1 MEESLGSKKE
11 KFLNRYRVKGNE
23 TAKEVAIKKE
33 NEKTQG
39 TQISEERKAEL
50 KKYIEFLQKQN
61 KEIEGRLASL
71 DIARFIGK
79 YDKYIEKEIQ
89 DDIGRLYGTTMM
101 VHSERTLGPVSTRGT
116 HIYNARYIGY
126 SIAKGIFK
134 DEEVAA
140 GIGLATL
147 MHDMGQPAFGHDG
160 EDISSKASKRN
171 QGGPRPHNA
180 TGAAE
185 ILYRLSP
192 KIKRGIDK
200 GIKEEQIA
208 EEAKRREVSVEVIEE
223 GLQKGE
229 EPELKEKIEMVQK
242 QLEDKKEE
250 AVRTL
255 AMVAG
260 RHNGERGTANIL
272 PNYDITYEEFG
283 KILERCFAYPGADK
297 EMQSANM
304 IDAIAKISD
313 QISSIPYDMIDGKK
327 GGLVL
332 EIPASYAE
340 PVSKILG
347 ISQEE
352 ALKRM
357 HGSDEENNKLVLDI
371 QEKLIESLVNS
382 SSKKMIQMDLA
393 PWMYGEKDRKTAQTI
408 KQGLRMPTYAEY
420 LPYTSGKEEVEI
432 LQKAWYKT
440 MAKLADQII
449 EEDKM
454 FKRTLNAVFR
464 MDNDDPRRKKLENYV
479 RKSFKGSPEYQDF
492 LEYILQTS
500 PQEYLFIKANL
511 HEYGISLLNEKIIS
525 ARKKYS
531 GETGKFASS
540 GSDEIEQGILNYM
553 YSSAEGI
560 SDPEDGTNY
569 SEQEVVQILNRINEM
584 RRSKGR
590 EPLLLQ
596 KDERI
601 ASQLALGYIEY
612 KFNDKGFIDYCVKI
626 GTMSE
631 QEAKVVRTP
640 YDPAIN
646 EVFIP
651 DCLAAAGKAYAE
663 AETSGEEQEI

>member
-23 TAKEVAIKKE
+23 TAKEIAIKKE

-242 QLEDKKEE
+242 QIEDKKEE
-250 AVRTL
+250 AVRAL
-255 AMVAG
+255 AMAAG

-272 PNYDITYEEFG
+272 PNYDITYEKFG

-327 GGLVL
+327 GGLVF
-332 EIPASYAE
+332 EIPDSYAE

-352 ALKRM
+352 ALKRI
-357 HGSDEENNKLVLDI
+357 HGNDEENNKLVEDI

-393 PWMYGEKDRKTAQTI
+393 PWMYGEKDRRTAQTI

-432 LQKAWYKT
+432 LQRAWYET
-440 MAKLADQII
+440 MAKLADQIV
-449 EEDKM
+449 EDDRI
-454 FKRTLNAVFR
+454 FEVTLNTVLK
-464 MDNDDPRRKKLENYV
+464 MDIQDPRRRRLEDYV
-479 RKSFKGSPEYQDF
+479 RSNFKGEEEYRDF

-511 HEYGISLLNEKIIS
+511 HEYGVSLLNEKIIS

-531 GETGKFASS
+531 RETGKFASS
-540 GSDEIEQGILNYM
+540 SADEIEQGILNYM

-560 SDPEDGTNY
+560 PDPEQGENY
-569 SEQEVVQILNRINEM
+569 SEAEVSKILKNINDM
-584 RRSKGR
+584 RKSKGR

-612 KFNDKGFIDYCVKI
+612 RFNDKGFIDYCVRI
-626 GTMSE
+626 GTMTPE
-631 QEAKVVRTP
+631 EAAIVRAP
-640 YDPAIN
+640 YDPAKN
-646 EVFIP
+646 EVYLP
-651 DCLAAAGKAYAE
+651 DNVLNAGKAYAAAE
-663 AETSGEEQEI
+663 ASGEEQEI